1 MAQDREFREDLY
13 YRLNVFPIYLPPLRE
28 RKADIPELVEYFVQQ
43 LATSMDKS
51 IESIP
56 QETMRSL
63 VRHHW
68 PGNIRELQNY
78 IARGV
83 ILSNDGVFEPAPL
96 ESYEQSE
103 PEISNPTLEDKVRR
117 EILAAC
123 QRANWK
129 LRGSRGAAARLG
141 LTRTTLFY
149 KMKRLGIAHQQTIR
163 RTKSRIQ
170 SAPPFPLAFAVLCGE
185 GAITVRD
192 EVYCHGLGSRFRV
205 LPRP

>member
-1 MAQDREFREDLY
+1 MQGGMGFIQPNDKPARGLQEKVERTAVEAARRKFSPEVMN
-13 YRLNVFPIYLPPLRE
+13 RLDKIVVFHPLKCEELDEVLEIENVFPIYLPPLRE
-28 RKADIPELVEYFVQQ
+28 RKPDIPELVEYFVQQ
-43 LATSMDKS
+43 FAASMDKS

-103 PEISNPTLEDKVRR
+103 PEISNPTL
-117 EILAAC
+117 
-123 QRANWK
+123 
-129 LRGSRGAAARLG
+129 
-141 LTRTTLFY
+141 
-149 KMKRLGIAHQQTIR
+149 
-163 RTKSRIQ
+163 
-170 SAPPFPLAFAVLCGE
+170 
-185 GAITVRD
+185 
-192 EVYCHGLGSRFRV
+192 
-205 LPRP
+205 

>member
-1 MAQDREFREDLY
+1 
-13 YRLNVFPIYLPPLRE
+13 
-28 RKADIPELVEYFVQQ
+28 VEYFVQQ
-43 LATSMDKS
+43 FAASMDKS

-96 ESYEQSE
+96 ESYEQE

-129 LRGSRGAAARLG
+129 LGGPRGAAARLG
-141 LTRTTLFY
+141 LKRTTLFY
-149 KMKRLGIAHQQTIR
+149 KMKRLGIA
-163 RTKSRIQ
+163 
-170 SAPPFPLAFAVLCGE
+170 PPA
-185 GAITVRD
+185 D
-192 EVYCHGLGSRFRV
+192 HSQD
-205 LPRP
+205 